1 MALAEFERLGAG
13 VELELPPPHPATTAA
28 SSKAINHIS
37 GLVILSNLFILFS
50 SYLIQKNIGAN
61 DRPLA
66 GNCPSVLSQYPLLT
80 CFAFI
85 RATLWAVP
93 IQHRINRS
101 QGTSHINCTIPLLC
115 TSLRALAHI
124 MQIIFEI
131 ALWHKKSRLMKLLR
145 SDW

>member
-1 MALAEFERLGAG
+1 MALAEFEKLGTG
-13 VELELPPPHPATTAA
+13 VELEFPPPHPATKATI
-28 SSKAINHIS
+28 SSAMNHMS
-37 GLVILSNLFILFS
+37 GFVRLLNLFISFS

-80 CFAFI
+80 CFALM
-85 RATLWAVP
+85 RASVWSVP

-101 QGTSHINCTIPLLC
+101 QGTSHTNCTIPLLC

-124 MQIIFEI
+124 KQIIFEI
-131 ALWHKKSRLMKLLR
+131 ALLNKKSRLMKLLS